1 MTILMYFIGV
11 FVASLLTIF
20 MVNTLMKRVNRAEFV
35 MLLIFSL
42 FSWGSVLV
50 LVLVL
55 AREGVDWTKEI
66 WRKKE

>member
-11 FVASLLTIF
+11 FVASILTII

-42 FSWGSVLV
+42 FSWVLV
-50 LVLVL
+50 LVQVLVL
-55 AREGVDWTKEI
+55 AIEGVDWTKEI

>member
-35 MLLIFSL
+35 VLLIFSL
-42 FSWGSVLV
+42 FSWVLV
-50 LVLVL
+50 LVQVLVL
-55 AREGVDWTKEI
+55 AIEGVDWAKEI

>member
-35 MLLIFSL
+35 SLLICSL
-42 FSWGSVLV
+42 FSWGMVFVLV
-50 LVLVL
+50 IVL

>member
-20 MVNTLMKRVNRAEFV
+20 MVNTLMKGVNRAEFV
-35 MLLIFSL
+35 MFLMLSL
-42 FSWGSVLV
+42 FSWGYVLV

>member
-11 FVASLLTIF
+11 FVSSLLTIF

-50 LVLVL
+50 LVLAL

>member
-35 MLLIFSL
+35 SLLICSL
-42 FSWGSVLV
+42 FSWGMVFVLIVVLV
-50 LVLVL
+50 
-55 AREGVDWTKEI
+55 RDGIDWTKVI

>member
-20 MVNTLMKRVNRAEFV
+20 MVSTLMKRVNRAEFV

-42 FSWGSVLV
+42 FSWCSVLV

>member
-1 MTILMYFIGV
+1 MYFIGV

-35 MLLIFSL
+35 SLLICSL
-42 FSWGSVLV
+42 FSWGMVFVLIVVLV
-50 LVLVL
+50 
-55 AREGVDWTKEI
+55 RDGIDWNKVI

>member
-11 FVASLLTIF
+11 FVASLLIIF

-35 MLLIFSL
+35 SLLICSL
-42 FSWGSVLV
+42 FSWGMVFVLIVVLV
-50 LVLVL
+50 
-55 AREGVDWTKEI
+55 RDGIDWNKVI